1 MHKQFS
7 AITILA
13 VALVFSQ
20 GGSFL
25 VAALCPHLRSGVKS
39 CNPHVAEPAVSHHEA
54 MSHHDMGHMQM
65 DSMEHET
72 ASNSNS
78 REAALGRPIELCAHC
93 AVHSRTPS
101 NAISLRDSEAA
112 KRAGDLTVPITVWK
126 VIPVAAS
133 AVAALDSS
141 AHGPPGEHTPRH
153 ILINIFRI

>member
-20 GGSFL
+20 GGNFL

-39 CNPHVAEPAVSHHEA
+39 CNPNVAEPAVSHQEA
-54 MSHHDMGHMQM
+54 MSHHDMGHMQK
-65 DSMEHET
+65 DSIKHET
-72 ASNSNS
+72 ASNSDS
-78 REAALGRPIELCAHC
+78 GEAALGRPMELCAHC
-93 AVHSRTPS
+93 AVHSRTSS

-112 KRAGDLTVPITVWK
+112 KRAEDFAVPIMVWK
-126 VIPVAAS
+126 VIPVATS
-133 AVAALDSS
+133 AVAAFDSS
-141 AHGPPGEHTPRH
+141 GHGPPGEHPPRH